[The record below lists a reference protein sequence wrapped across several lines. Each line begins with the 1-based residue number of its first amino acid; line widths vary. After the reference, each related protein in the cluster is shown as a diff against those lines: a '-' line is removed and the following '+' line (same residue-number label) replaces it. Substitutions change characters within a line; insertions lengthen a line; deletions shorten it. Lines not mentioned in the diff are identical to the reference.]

1 MTYVIK
7 PAQPEDT
14 PWIVEV
20 AAKDMICNEVKRP
33 ELYDPDRLD
42 PIVDKIVIEGTGLIC
57 WKDGERVGMVG
68 GILVPHFILP
78 TLKVL
83 FEVVWYVESEHR
95 QTRAPYLLMRGY
107 KKLVDDK
114 ADEGIFTLLK
124 DSPVKDASLEKL
136 GFFLQ
141 EKHYIYRKY

>member
-20 AAKDMICNEVKRP
+20 AAKDMICNEVGRP
-33 ELYDPDRLD
+33 ELYQPDRLD

-68 GILVPHFILP
+68 GVLTPHYLLP
-78 TLKVL
+78 TRILLV
-83 FEVVWYVESEHR
+83 EIVWYVENTYR
-95 QTRAPYLLMRGY
+95 QTRAPYLLMKGY
-107 KKLVDDK
+107 KQLIEDK
-114 ADEGIFTLLK
+114 ADEGVFTLLK
-124 DSPVKDASLEKL
+124 HSPIKDSSLERL
-136 GFFLQ
+136 GFSFV
-141 EKHYIYRKY
+141 EKQYLYRK